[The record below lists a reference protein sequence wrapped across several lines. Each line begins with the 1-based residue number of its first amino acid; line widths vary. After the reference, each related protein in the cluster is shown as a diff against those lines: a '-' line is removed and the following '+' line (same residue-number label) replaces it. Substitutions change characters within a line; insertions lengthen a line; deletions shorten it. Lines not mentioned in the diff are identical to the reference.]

1 MTYVLYGL
9 LAAYLITGLI
19 LTRTILRAP
28 RKRQRL
34 RDLALGAV
42 VMPVLFVALLVAEAF
57 NKAWRR
63 LMLMLDLKP
72 PEEMQPGPPDPS
84 TQDSGKTSP

>member
-1 MTYVLYGL
+1 MTYALYGL
-9 LAAYLITGLI
+9 LAGYLIIGLI
-19 LTRTILRAP
+19 LARNVLRVP

-42 VMPVLFVALLVAEAF
+42 VMPVLFVALLVAELF

-63 LMLMLDLKP
+63 LMLMLNLKP
-72 PEEMQPGPPDPS
+72 PEEMQPGAPDPAA
-84 TQDSGKTSP
+84 QEPGKTSS